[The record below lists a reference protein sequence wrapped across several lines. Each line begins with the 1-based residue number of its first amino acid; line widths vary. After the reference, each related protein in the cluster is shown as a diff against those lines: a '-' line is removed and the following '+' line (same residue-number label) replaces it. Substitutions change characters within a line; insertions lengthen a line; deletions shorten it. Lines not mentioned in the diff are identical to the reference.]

1 MTLFRQLYS
10 LLFGLFLLVVT
21 GLALVQF
28 TETQSFLTKQMESDL
43 NNASHSLGL
52 MLSPALEAGDSATV
66 DTLVNVIFEG
76 GYYQSIELIWLA
88 DGHQQVWKNP
98 EKISGVPQWFID
110 LELFEQINTETTITS
125 GWLQLAT
132 LKITANPGIGYLELW
147 HILSHTFLLFA
158 LFFLLAILSARL
170 GLTWILKPLHQL
182 SVHAQNI
189 ANRQFGPD
197 LPLPKTTE
205 LQQVV
210 LAFNRMANQLKQIFQ
225 SLDDEVTA
233 LRKQILLD
241 RVSNLPNR
249 QYLMGLLSSWL
260 DEPGSGALFLVKMDW
275 LEQVHSK
282 FGYQIRDETI
292 RLLSSRLQENLQS
305 VTPSVITRI
314 AAYEF
319 AFLIPDVERQQLEQ
333 YLQILIRTI
342 NQEIAKAEGKPNQGY
357 AIGIA
362 ERVGDMSQSDIMP
375 QADNALQQAIK
386 EGKIYQWFA
395 VSQQQ
400 FFSREQW
407 RERLTCA
414 FDNGEFFFRWQQVA
428 DSSQQKIIHR
438 ELFCQLQL
446 ANGQR
451 MYASQFIPYVELLSM
466 GSQLDKC
473 MIQNLYDEQLLTRN
487 PEPVAVNLTH
497 QSISDPEFHSWLDQF
512 LAKSDK
518 DNKLCFEIPE
528 SAVYSSPDACD
539 AICAIINEHGA
550 RFGIDHFGR
559 QFGSM
564 NYLQTLR
571 PSYVKLDQAFA
582 HYDENQHSSQLCRAL
597 INIARGLGIQVIIT
611 GIQEEVQLKNFS
623 GLDIHGFQGF
633 IKPPQDV

>member
-249 QYLMGLLSSWL
+249 QYL
-260 DEPGSGALFLVKMDW
+260 
-275 LEQVHSK
+275 
-282 FGYQIRDETI
+282 
-292 RLLSSRLQENLQS
+292 
-305 VTPSVITRI
+305 
-314 AAYEF
+314 
-319 AFLIPDVERQQLEQ
+319 
-333 YLQILIRTI
+333 
-342 NQEIAKAEGKPNQGY
+342 
-357 AIGIA
+357 
-362 ERVGDMSQSDIMP
+362 
-375 QADNALQQAIK
+375 
-386 EGKIYQWFA
+386 
-395 VSQQQ
+395 
-400 FFSREQW
+400 
-407 RERLTCA
+407 
-414 FDNGEFFFRWQQVA
+414 
-428 DSSQQKIIHR
+428 
-438 ELFCQLQL
+438 
-446 ANGQR
+446 
-451 MYASQFIPYVELLSM
+451 
-466 GSQLDKC
+466 
-473 MIQNLYDEQLLTRN
+473 
-487 PEPVAVNLTH
+487 
-497 QSISDPEFHSWLDQF
+497 
-512 LAKSDK
+512 
-518 DNKLCFEIPE
+518 
-528 SAVYSSPDACD
+528 
-539 AICAIINEHGA
+539 
-550 RFGIDHFGR
+550 
-559 QFGSM
+559 
-564 NYLQTLR
+564 
-571 PSYVKLDQAFA
+571 
-582 HYDENQHSSQLCRAL
+582 
-597 INIARGLGIQVIIT
+597 
-611 GIQEEVQLKNFS
+611 
-623 GLDIHGFQGF
+623 
-633 IKPPQDV
+633 